1 MAADQWLNLQRKVK
15 GFECP
20 LTCPLCQFGFTY
32 LDYFQEAQT
41 CPRCKAPV
49 GFLFYY
55 RLILFIASLLVGGWT
70 MYKGY
75 QNLGPGWLLPGLL
88 VALLFATFAK
98 QVILRF
104 FPPKL
109 EAHAEGSIWL
119 KLK

>member
-1 MAADQWLNLQRKVK
+1 
-15 GFECP
+15 
-20 LTCPLCQFGFTY
+20 
-32 LDYFQEAQT
+32 
-41 CPRCKAPV
+41 
-49 GFLFYY
+49 
-55 RLILFIASLLVGGWT
+55 

-75 QNLGPGWLLPGLL
+75 QNLGTGWLLPGLL